1 MRDNR
6 LAWEANLSAA
16 STDIATVD
24 FGGPDLQPLTYKLI
38 TTPAPSD
45 TVTVTI
51 KDSPDGTN
59 WTDTFVLS
67 TGAAAGVAYVSGVA
81 NGRWRKIVATVAG
94 TTSWSAHIFLSVE
107 PAGHYDK
114 F

>member
-6 LAWEANLSAA
+6 LVWTATLSTA
-16 STDIATVD
+16 STNLTPVD

-38 TTPAPSD
+38 TTGAPSN

-51 KDSPDGTN
+51 QDSPDGTN
-59 WTDTFVLS
+59 WTDTFVVS
-67 TGAAAGVAYVSGVA
+67 TGAVAGVAYASGVA
-81 NGRWRKIVATVAG
+81 NGRWRRPVATVGG
-94 TTSWSAHIFLSVE
+94 TTPWSANIILSVE